1 MPVDHHPQQNYLLR
15 ALPPDARAR
24 IFPHLEL
31 EEMPLGRV
39 LCQSCHPLQDVYF
52 PTSAVVAPLHAVRD
66 DAVAQVAVIG
76 NEGVAGLAL
85 LLGGEA
91 TASRAVV
98 QFPGHAFRLNGP
110 LLQREY
116 ARYGALHGLLLR
128 YTQALL
134 AQMAQTVVCHTN
146 HSPDQR
152 LCRWLLLTLDR
163 VASDHLPIEA
173 DLIEQVL
180 GVPAGRVNQTLQAFA
195 ALGAIQQSSTQLTVR
210 DRSRLEQ
217 ASCECYSMVRGEFD
231 RLLPRRME
239 NLIDVFPSLTS
250 TLINGLSAST
260 QREFISQL
268 QGALVRAVTFDLDT
282 DTCSIALE
290 ADQFPSGARRPVGG
304 ARHAK
309 RIPVECRYWANLD
322 ADPLGRILAIDIL
335 RPPPSLKDELLA
347 RAAA

>member
-1 MPVDHHPQQNYLLR
+1 MSVAHHPQQNYLLR

-39 LCQSCHPLQDVYF
+39 LFEHSRPLQDVYF
-52 PTSAVVAPLHAVRD
+52 PTSAVMAPLRAVEN

-76 NEGVAGLAL
+76 NDGVAGLSL
-85 LLGGEA
+85 IVGGET
-91 TASRAVV
+91 TAARAVV
-98 QFPGHAFRLNGP
+98 QFPGHAFRLNGD

-134 AQMAQTVVCHTN
+134 AQMAQTVVCHMN
-146 HSPDQR
+146 HPLEHR

-163 VASDHLPIEA
+163 IASNHLPIEV

-180 GVPAGRVNQTLQAFA
+180 GAPGERVNETLR
-195 ALGAIQQSSTQLTVR
+195 ALGALGVIQQSPEELIVR
-210 DRSRLEQ
+210 DRPALEQ
-217 ASCECYSMVRGEFD
+217 ASCECYSAVRNEFA

-260 QREFISQL
+260 QREFITQL

-282 DTCSIALE
+282 DTCNIALE
-290 ADQFPSGARRPVGG
+290 AEQSPLGVRRHGGG

-309 RIPVECRYWANLD
+309 RIPVECQYWANLD
-322 ADPLGRILAIDIL
+322 ADPLGRILGIDIL
-335 RPPPSLKDELLA
+335 RPPPPLKEELLA

>member
-1 MPVDHHPQQNYLLR
+1 MSVAHHPQQNYLLR

-31 EEMPLGRV
+31 EKLPLGRV
-39 LCQSCHPLQDVYF
+39 LCEHGHPHQEVYF
-52 PTSAVVAPLHAVRD
+52 PTSAVVAPLRAVHN

-76 NEGVAGLAL
+76 NDGVIGLSL
-85 LLGGEA
+85 IVGGETTA
-91 TASRAVV
+91 TRAVV
-98 QFPGHAFRLNGP
+98 QFPGHAFRLNRQ

-134 AQMAQTVVCHTN
+134 AQMAQTVVCHMN
-146 HSPDQR
+146 HPLDRR
-152 LCRWLLLTLDR
+152 LCGWLLLTLDR
-163 VASDHLPIEA
+163 IASNRLPIEP

-180 GVPAGRVNQTLQAFA
+180 GAPAGRVKSTLQALG
-195 ALGAIQQSSTQLTVR
+195 ALGVIQQSSEELIVQ
-210 DRSRLEQ
+210 DRPKLEQ
-217 ASCECYSMVRGEFD
+217 ASCECYSAVRAEFA

-290 ADQFPSGARRPVGG
+290 AEQVPSGVRRDSGRT
-304 ARHAK
+304 RHAR

-335 RPPPSLKDELLA
+335 RPPPPLKEQLLA
-347 RAAA
+347 RTAA

>member
-1 MPVDHHPQQNYLLR
+1 MSVAHHPQQNYLLR

-31 EEMPLGRV
+31 QAMPLGRV
-39 LCQSCHPLQDVYF
+39 LCEHSHPLQDVYF
-52 PTSAVVAPLHAVRD
+52 PTTAVVAPLRAVQD

-76 NEGVAGLAL
+76 NDGVAGLSL
-85 LLGGEA
+85 IMGGET
-91 TASRAVV
+91 TAARAVV
-98 QFPGHAFRLNGP
+98 QFPGHAFRLNAQ

-134 AQMAQTVVCHTN
+134 AQMAQTVECHMN
-146 HSPDQR
+146 HPLEQR
-152 LCRWLLLTLDR
+152 VCRWLLLTLDR
-163 VASDHLPIEA
+163 TASNRLPIES

-180 GVPAGRVNQTLQAFA
+180 GAPGERVNETLQALG
-195 ALGAIQQSSTQLTVR
+195 ALGVIQQSPEELIVR
-210 DRSRLEQ
+210 DRPGLER
-217 ASCECYSMVRGEFD
+217 ASCDCYAAVRTEFA

-239 NLIDVFPSLTS
+239 NLIDVFPGLTS

-260 QREFISQL
+260 QREFIAQL
-268 QGALVRAVTFDLDT
+268 QSALVRAVIFDPET

-290 ADQFPSGARRPVGG
+290 AEQFPPGVRRTSGR
-304 ARHAK
+304 ARHAR
-309 RIPVECRYWANLD
+309 RIPVECQYWANLD
-322 ADPLGRILAIDIL
+322 ADPLGRILGIDIL
-335 RPPPSLKDELLA
+335 RPPPPLKEELLA

>member
-1 MPVDHHPQQNYLLR
+1 MSVAHHPQQNYLLR

-39 LCQSCHPLQDVYF
+39 LCEHGHPLWHVYF
-52 PTSAVVAPLHAVRD
+52 PTNSVVAPVRAVQD

-76 NEGVAGLAL
+76 NDGVAGLSL
-85 LLGGEA
+85 IMGGE
-91 TASRAVV
+91 TAAARAVV
-98 QFPGHAFRLNGP
+98 QFAGHAFRLNGQ

-128 YTQALL
+128 YTRALL
-134 AQMAQTVVCHTN
+134 AQMAQTVVCHAN
-146 HSPDQR
+146 HPLDQR

-163 VASDHLPIEA
+163 IASNRLPIEA

-180 GVPAGRVNQTLQAFA
+180 GVPAECVKEALQALE
-195 ALGAIQQSSTQLTVR
+195 ALGLIQQGPGELMVR
-210 DRSRLEQ
+210 DRPGLER
-217 ASCECYSMVRGEFD
+217 ASCECYCAVRTEFA
-231 RLLPRRME
+231 RLLPHRME

-250 TLINGLSAST
+250 TLINGLSAFT
-260 QREFISQL
+260 QREFITQL

-290 ADQFPSGARRPVGG
+290 AEQSPSGVRRNGG
-304 ARHAK
+304 SARHAR
-309 RIPVECRYWANLD
+309 RIPVECQYWANLD
-322 ADPLGRILAIDIL
+322 ADPLGRILGIDIL
-335 RPPPSLKDELLA
+335 RPPTPLKEELLA

>member
-1 MPVDHHPQQNYLLR
+1 MSVALHPQQNYLLR

-39 LCQSCHPLQDVYF
+39 LCEHSHPLQDVYF
-52 PTSAVVAPLHAVRD
+52 PTSAVVAPLRVVKD

-76 NEGVAGLAL
+76 NDGVAGLSL
-85 LLGGEA
+85 NVGGET
-91 TASRAVV
+91 TAARAVV
-98 QFPGHAFRLNGP
+98 QFPGHAFRLNAQ

-134 AQMAQTVVCHTN
+134 AQMAQTMVCHAN
-146 HSPDQR
+146 HPLEQR

-163 VASDHLPIEA
+163 VAANRVPIEPY
-173 DLIEQVL
+173 LIEQVL
-180 GVPAGRVNQTLQAFA
+180 GASAERVKEALQVLG
-195 ALGAIQQSSTQLTVR
+195 ALGVIQQSPDELIVR
-210 DRSRLEQ
+210 DRPGLEQ
-217 ASCECYSMVRGEFD
+217 AACECYSAVRTEFA

-260 QREFISQL
+260 QREFITQL
-268 QGALVRAVTFDLDT
+268 QGALVRGVSFDVDT

-290 ADQFPSGARRPVGG
+290 AEQTPDGVRRNGG
-304 ARHAK
+304 RARHAR
-309 RIPVECRYWANLD
+309 RIPVECQYWANLD
-322 ADPLGRILAIDIL
+322 ADPLGRILGIDIL
-335 RPPPSLKDELLA
+335 RPPALLKEELLA